1 MADEQPV
8 SRRTALKTIAGAT
21 LVGLG
26 ASTAAASDRENRVR
40 TVDSTG
46 TEPSSVASPQVER
59 PKLYGRTGYYRGT
72 VDRIVDGEHVVI
84 LVESGGQVVDQIVV
98 SSDDYPELDEGD
110 SVVVLLMW
118 GRLVAI
124 W

>member
-26 ASTAAASDRENRVR
+26 ASTAAASDRETRVR